1 MSGKFIVISQR
12 FMIVALL
19 AICFITTFAQESSSR
34 KQTCTGDYEGDW
46 NNYNNGR
53 SYCEWQEQTLPATGA
68 VIQVDGKQNGGLT
81 IRGWTRQEI
90 LVRAKVQ
97 GRGNNAQEARDT
109 AAQVRIETAGLNI
122 YAVGPESR
130 DNRWWSVSFEIF
142 VPQQSDLALK
152 TNNGG
157 IGIFGI
163 RGNLNFTANNG
174 GIILQDLAGN
184 VQGRTNNGWL
194 SIRLAG
200 VGWEGKFLDV
210 ATTNGDVTV
219 SVPESY
225 SAHLE
230 ARTNRGSLTFAIPVT
245 LPKPLERSV
254 ITDLGNG
261 GAPLRISTINGS
273 MTFKP
278 RR

>member
-1 MSGKFIVISQR
+1 MSGKFIVIFQR
-12 FMIVALL
+12 FFPVALL
-19 AICFITTFAQESSSR
+19 AICSIYTFAQEPATG
-34 KQTCTGDYEGDW
+34 KKTCIGDYEGEW

-97 GRGNNAQEARDT
+97 GRGNNVQEARET

-122 YAVGPESR
+122 FAVGPESR

-142 VPQQSDLALK
+142 VPQKSDLALK

-157 IGIFGI
+157 IGIFGV

-174 GIILQDLAGN
+174 ALVLHDLGGKA
-184 VQGRTNNGWL
+184 QGKTNNGAL
-194 SIRLAG
+194 SIQLAG
-200 VGWEGKFLDV
+200 LSWEGESLDV
-210 ATTNGDVTV
+210 STTNGSVTV
-219 SVPESY
+219 SVPENY

-230 ARTNRGSLTFAIPVT
+230 ARAYSGSFTFSIPITV
-245 LPKPLERSV
+245 PKPLERKV
-254 ITDLGNG
+254 VTDLGNG

-273 MTFKP
+273 MIFKT